1 MFGRIFHLRFV
12 VGQVF
17 HVCILDE
24 YSLGLDFTELF
35 LNVSFQC
42 PTSNRFDII
51 REEQTQRCE
60 YIWEVAHE
68 QETHN
73 WAYNGDSHNTTA
85 QKWSPGDL
93 RHRVIAR
100 PVQQRVLNSTTRTK
114 HCDCRM
120 LFFT

>member
-24 YSLGLDFTELF
+24 YSLGVDFTELI
-35 LNVSFQC
+35 LDVTFQC
-42 PTSNRFDII
+42 PASYRFDII

-85 QKWSPGDL
+85 QKMVAGRSPPPCN
-93 RHRVIAR
+93 RETR
-100 PVQQRVLNSTTRTK
+100 STT
-114 HCDCRM
+114 CA
-120 LFFT
+120 LFHYTNEAL